1 MSSLL
6 VRTWN
11 VYHGRT
17 HPVSRQTHLRRMVEL
32 VTADGPDLVAL
43 QEVPLWALGKLDD
56 WTGMAVRWAVTVP
69 AILLAPLA
77 RLVTDLDA
85 RRVRSLLSGQANVLL
100 AGPRIELGEQR
111 LLLLNPDVSKWE
123 WLFRRGPQQRFVQA
137 VDATAYGRAFVIANV
152 HTTNRPERA
161 VGELE
166 HAAAF
171 VADAKRCILCGD
183 FNVRRH
189 AIAGYS
195 EPIDGI
201 DQILVRGLELEG
213 GPEPWP
219 VERRRIDGQVL
230 SDHAPVEAV
239 IR

>member
-1 MSSLL
+1 MSLL

-17 HPVSRQTHLRRMVEL
+17 HPVTRETQLRRMVDL
-32 VTADGPDLVAL
+32 VTADKPDLVAL

-69 AILLAPLA
+69 ALLLAPLA

-85 RRVRSLLSGQANVLL
+85 RRVRSSLTGQANVLL
-100 AGPRIELGEQR
+100 AGPHVELGEQR
-111 LLLLNPDVSKWE
+111 LLLLNPEVSKWD

-137 VDATAYGRAFVIANV
+137 VDATAYGRAFVVANV
-152 HTTNRPERA
+152 HTTNRPEQA
-161 VGELE
+161 VRELE
-166 HAAAF
+166 RAAAF
-171 VADAKRCILCGD
+171 VAEAERCVLSGD

-189 AIAGYS
+189 TVEGYTP
-195 EPIDGI
+195 PIDGV
-201 DQILVRGLELEG
+201 DQIVVRGLELER
-213 GPEPWP
+213 GPEAWP
-219 VERRRIDGQVL
+219 RERRTVDGAVL

-239 IR
+239 IA

>member
-1 MSSLL
+1 LSLL

-17 HPVSRQTHLRRMVEL
+17 HPVTRQTRLRQMVEL
-32 VTADGPDLVAL
+32 VTADNPDLVAL

-69 AILLAPLA
+69 ALLLSPLA
-77 RLVTDLDA
+77 KLVTDLDA
-85 RRVRSLLSGQANVLL
+85 RRVRSFLTGQANVLL
-100 AGPRIELGEQR
+100 AGPQVELGGQR
-111 LLLLNPDVSKWE
+111 LLLLNPEVSKWD

-137 VDATAYGRAFVIANV
+137 VDATAYGRAFVVANV

-161 VGELE
+161 VRELE
-166 HAAAF
+166 RAAAF
-171 VADAKRCILCGD
+171 VADAERCVLSGD

-189 AIAGYS
+189 TVDGFTP
-195 EPIDGI
+195 PIDGV
-201 DQILVRGLELEG
+201 DQIVVRGLGLER
-213 GPEPWP
+213 GPEAWP
-219 VERRRIDGQVL
+219 RERRTVNGAVL

-239 IR
+239 IA